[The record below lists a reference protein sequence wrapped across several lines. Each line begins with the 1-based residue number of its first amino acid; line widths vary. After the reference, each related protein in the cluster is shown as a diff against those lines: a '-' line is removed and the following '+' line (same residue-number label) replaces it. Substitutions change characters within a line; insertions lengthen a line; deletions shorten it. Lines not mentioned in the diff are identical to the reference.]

1 MGFKKFLRNYLQEGG
16 NTLSDNTLNN
26 LDLKLKNDITEL
38 YSISEVIRQHGGYK
52 KINDKIVLASL
63 QFKYPETEYN
73 NYVNNLQKKTIFNFW
88 SSQTGG
94 NILSNN
100 EIKKVINSIF
110 NNNNITNSGL
120 NIINNVLSYNIH
132 NIN

>member
-73 NYVNNLQKKTIFNFW
+73 N
-88 SSQTGG
+88 
-94 NILSNN
+94 
-100 EIKKVINSIF
+100 
-110 NNNNITNSGL
+110 
-120 NIINNVLSYNIH
+120 
-132 NIN
+132 